1 MSNYSLRYNV
11 DIVFCIDCTESMDNV
26 LNIIKER
33 ALSFYED
40 LLDRMRQKQKAV
52 DALRVRVVAFRDY
65 VAYDQERK
73 KGNPGNEPMLVTD
86 FFRLP
91 EEAEKLE
98 LAVRSLQPRGGGD
111 DPEDGLEAVA
121 YAIRSDW
128 DRSPG
133 VKHRHV
139 IVVWTDAQAHELGF
153 GKASSR
159 YPKGMARSIGEL
171 TAWWGTPSAP
181 GYCLQGAK
189 RLVLF
194 TPKEEGWDFLTEQWD
209 QTVQFPSKAGNGLSE
224 LDYEEILNCLFA
236 SL

>member
-1 MSNYSLRYNV
+1 MVSAGLSPREAVRRVETRLAAAGCPDADYDARELFRAASGRDARLS
-11 DIVFCIDCTESMDNV
+11 D
-26 LNIIKER
+26 R
-33 ALSFYED
+33 AL
-40 LLDRMRQKQKAV
+40 
-52 DALRVRVVAFRDY
+52 
-65 VAYDQERK
+65 
-73 KGNPGNEPMLVTD
+73 TT
-86 FFRLP
+86 

-111 DPEDGLEAVA
+111 DPEDALEAVA

-224 LDYEEILNCLFA
+224 LDYEEILNCLSA